1 MVAIARV
8 TTNIRELMMIFARAR
23 LIGKRIIVAVLY
35 ISKIKRK
42 KKMNNGRFF
51 KMEDR

>member
-1 MVAIARV
+1 
-8 TTNIRELMMIFARAR
+8 MMIFARAR